1 MEDLSADW
9 KNWVTLLT
17 GNFKSKEQAEE
28 FMKIGDINGERKPLQ
43 FMDAFKLKGNVE
55 KKIAIL
61 HFEKASKMIEELFSG
76 LPYGDR
82 IEKEM
87 LARYPKKKAV
97 KRMVN
102 TVIAIY
108 DFDLMEHLDGRDIFD
123 VKNENFD
130 VFYIDIMRYRDN
142 N

>member
-9 KNWVTLLT
+9 KNWVTILA

-28 FMKIGDINGERKPLQ
+28 FMKIGEINGERKPLQ

-55 KKIAIL
+55 KEIAIL
-61 HFEKASKMIEELFSG
+61 HFEKASKMIEGLFSE

-87 LARYPKKKAV
+87 LARYPKKKELQR
-97 KRMVN
+97 KVN

-108 DFDLMEHLDGRDIFD
+108 DFAFMEHLDGRNILD
-123 VKNENFD
+123 VKNEQFD
-130 VFYIDIMRYRDN
+130 VFYIDIMKYCDKN
-142 N
+142 

>member
-28 FMKIGDINGERKPLQ
+28 FMKIGEINGERKPLQ

-76 LPYGDR
+76 LPYGGR

-87 LARYPKKKAV
+87 LARFPKKKAV
-97 KRMVN
+97 KRMVS

-123 VKNENFD
+123 VRNENFD
-130 VFYIDIMRYRDN
+130 VFYIDIMRDRDN

>member
-1 MEDLSADW
+1 MEDLSANR
-9 KNWVTLLT
+9 KNRVTILA
-17 GNFKSKEQAEE
+17 GNFKSKEQVEE
-28 FMKIGDINGERKPLQ
+28 FMKIGEINGERKPLQ

-55 KKIAIL
+55 KEIAIL

-87 LARYPKKKAV
+87 LARFPKKKAV
-97 KRMVN
+97 QRKVN

-108 DFDLMEHLDGRDIFD
+108 DFDFMKHLDGRNIFD
-123 VKNENFD
+123 VKNEQFD
-130 VFYIDIMRYRDN
+130 VFYIDIMRYRDDN
-142 N
+142 

>member
-1 MEDLSADW
+1 MEDLSANR
-9 KNWVTLLT
+9 KNRVTILA

-28 FMKIGDINGERKPLQ
+28 FMKIGEINGERKPLQ

-55 KKIAIL
+55 KKIAISY
-61 HFEKASKMIEELFSG
+61 FEKTSKMIEELFSG

-87 LARYPKKKAV
+87 LARFPKTKAV
-97 KRMVN
+97 KRKVN

-108 DFDLMEHLDGRDIFD
+108 DFDFMKHLDGRDIFD
-123 VKNENFD
+123 VKNEQFD
-130 VFYIDIMRYRDN
+130 VFYVDTMRYCDD
-142 N
+142 

>member
-9 KNWVTLLT
+9 KNWVTILA

-28 FMKIGDINGERKPLQ
+28 FMKIGEINGERKPLQ

-55 KKIAIL
+55 KNIAISY
-61 HFEKASKMIEELFSG
+61 FEKTSKMIEELFSG

-82 IEKEM
+82 IENEL

-97 KRMVN
+97 KRKVN

-108 DFDLMEHLDGRDIFD
+108 DFDFMEHLDGRDIFD
-123 VKNENFD
+123 VKNEELD
-130 VFYIDIMRYRDN
+130 VFYIDVMEYCDN
-142 N
+142 I